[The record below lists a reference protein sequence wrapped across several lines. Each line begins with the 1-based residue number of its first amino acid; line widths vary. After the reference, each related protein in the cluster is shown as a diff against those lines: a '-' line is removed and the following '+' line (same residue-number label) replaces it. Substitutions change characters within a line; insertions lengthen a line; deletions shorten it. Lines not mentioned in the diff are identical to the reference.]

1 MGMLKHLLVVGTLSF
16 ATSPALAQHLALRA
30 TISRLAGKS
39 SARVGVALRVLET
52 HDTLS
57 YHNQQRYPM
66 LSVFKLAIAMQVLH
80 EVDQSHLRLAQQQLL
95 TKTDLPGDTHS
106 PLRDK
111 YPNGNVHVSVQEL
124 LTYMVTLSDNNACDI
139 LLKLVGGPA
148 KLTAYVRQLGVRPF
162 VAEVSEAQM
171 GAAWANQYRNWSY
184 PSTQVD
190 LLALVYHHT
199 VLSKASSALLWQLL
213 LDTSVGPKRIK
224 GLLPVGTPVAHRT
237 GTSGTNEQ
245 GLSPALNDAGVITLP
260 NGQHV
265 ALTVFVA
272 DSHADTVARE
282 LLIANIAR
290 AVYDEFA
297 QPASPASP

>member
-1 MGMLKHLLVVGTLSF
+1 MLKYFLLAGAFALSPGS
-16 ATSPALAQHLALRA
+16 ARAQHPALRA
-30 TISRLAGKS
+30 TVARLAAGAPAK
-39 SARVGVALRVLET
+39 VGVAIRVLET
-52 HDTLS
+52 NDTLS
-57 YHNQQRYPM
+57 YHNRQSYPM

-80 EVDQSHLRLAQQQLL
+80 EIDRGHLRLAQQMRL
-95 TKTDLPGDTHS
+95 TKADLPRATHS

-111 YPNGNVHVSVQEL
+111 YPNGKVRVSVQEM

-148 KLTAYVRQLGVRPF
+148 KLTAYIQKLGAQPF

-171 GAAWANQYRNWSY
+171 AAIWTNQYRNWSY

-190 LLALVYHHT
+190 LLAHVYHQT
-199 VLSKASSALLWQLL
+199 ALSKASSTLLWQLL
-213 LDTSVGPKRIK
+213 LATSVGPKRIK
-224 GLLPVGTPVAHRT
+224 GLLPAGTPVAHRT
-237 GTSGTNEQ
+237 GTSGTNAQ

-260 NGQHV
+260 NGLHV

-272 DSHADTVARE
+272 DSHADEATRE
-282 LLIANIAR
+282 LLIATIAR

-297 QPASPASP
+297 PLAGLATP